1 MLVLTRRTNESLV
14 INDTIIVTILGVEG
28 DKVKIGIVAPKEIPI
43 LRQELYQAIKDQSL
57 IEARLS
63 SGPEPESLKSLR
75 DLLSEEFSEKPED
88 LNTEERGEKS

>member
-1 MLVLTRRTNESLV
+1 MLVLTRRINESLV

-43 LRQELYQAIKDQSL
+43 LRQELFQAIKDQSL

-63 SGPEPESLKSLR
+63 NGPEPESLKSLR
-75 DLLSEEFSEKPED
+75 DLLSEEFSEKLED
-88 LNTEERGEKS
+88 SDSDEPGQQP

>member
-43 LRQELYQAIKDQSL
+43 LRQELYQALKDQSL
-57 IEARLS
+57 IAARLS

-75 DLLSEEFSEKPED
+75 DMLSEEFGEKEEEPKPE
-88 LNTEERGEKS
+88 EPGEKS

>member
-14 INDTIIVTILGVEG
+14 INETIVVTILGVEG
-28 DKVKIGIVAPKEIPI
+28 DKVKIGIVAPKDIPI

-63 SGPEPESLKSLR
+63 SGPEPESLKGLR
-75 DLLSEEFSEKPED
+75 QLLAEEFSEKPDDSKPAE
-88 LNTEERGEKS
+88 GGGQA